1 MRHFFNSLV
10 IFAAVL
16 GFAACHGY
24 VDPETLPDGTD
35 GEVEDSSVVLN
46 SGYAQKMIAMQFT
59 SVGCVNCPFLSSALK
74 NIVAVRPNVIP
85 VAFHMDY
92 DGADPMTLPMNS
104 KFFERVNT
112 GDGMALPL
120 FALNFRKSSQHIINE
135 YSKIESEIALQSGLY
150 PAVCGVALETKYDEA
165 TRDLEVKAR
174 FSADVKGKYNFH
186 IFLVEN
192 GIEYSQAGADE
203 DKYVHDNVLR
213 KIFSDNIKGFK
224 LNAGEPLE
232 PGKEYEEVRTVTLD
246 AGWVAENMRVVVA
259 MLDTKDDGD
268 TFTCNN
274 ANACSLGGSADYSY
288 VGALF
293 QKHVCVMEFTG
304 TWCAQCPDGAAT
316 LNYLVDRAYAG
327 KAFAMAFHND
337 GGGEPRD
344 PFALPQ
350 EQELHNMFK
359 LGGLYPSYVTDMREG
374 GELNGGG
381 CGNSIEKSLYD
392 TRTYCGVAVSSVY
405 DAETG
410 TAEVEAGLLTER
422 TAEYRFAAYVIEDK
436 VIAPQKES
444 TGKVR
449 DDFPHRHVVRAM
461 ISSDVRGDSIGKV
474 QAGTQTGKTFS
485 FKVDEGW
492 NLENLFVAV
501 LAIGEDGQVH
511 NMAQCA
517 VDGGRMDYEYL
528 N

>member
-1 MRHFFNSLV
+1 MRRFRNV
-10 IFAAVL
+10 ILTFAAVMGL
-16 GFAACHGY
+16 ASCHGY
-24 VDPETLPDGTD
+24 VDPETIPDD
-35 GEVEDSSVVLN
+35 QPGEVEDSTVTLN

-74 NIVAVRPNVIP
+74 EIKAVRPNVIP

-92 DGADPMTLPMNS
+92 NGADPMTLPINS

-135 YSKIESEIALQSGLY
+135 YSKIEAEIALQSEQY
-150 PAVCGVALETKYDEA
+150 PAVCGVAVQTSYDEA
-165 TRDLEVKAR
+165 TRNLDIKAR
-174 FSADVKGKYNFH
+174 FNADVKGKYNCH
-186 IFLVEN
+186 IFLVED
-192 GIEYSQAGADE
+192 GLEYPQAGADE
-203 DKYVHDNVLR
+203 ETYLHDNVLR
-213 KIFSDNIKGFK
+213 YMCGDNIKGIK
-224 LNAGEPLE
+224 LNGGEPLV
-232 PGKEYEEVRTVTLD
+232 PGQEYEESRTVTLQ
-246 AGWVAENMRVVVA
+246 AGWTAENMRVVVA
-259 MLDTKDDGD
+259 MLNTADDGD
-268 TFTCNN
+268 TFCCNN
-274 ANACSLGGSADYSY
+274 ANVCDLGGSEDYAY

-359 LGGLYPSYVTDMREG
+359 LGGLYPSYLTDMREG

-381 CGNSIEKSLYD
+381 CGASIEKSLYD
-392 TRTYCGVAVSSVY
+392 LKTYCGVSLRSTY
-405 DAETG
+405 DAGSG
-410 TAEVEAGLLTER
+410 TAKVDAGVLSEK
-422 TAEYRFAAYVIEDK
+422 ADEYSLAAYVVEDK
-436 VIAPQKES
+436 IIAPQKES
-444 TGKVR
+444 SGSVR
-449 DDFPHRHVVRAM
+449 EDYPHRHVVRGM
-461 ISSDVRGDSIGKV
+461 LSSDVRGDALGKV
-474 QAGTQTGKTFS
+474 LPGTQAEKTFT
-485 FKVDEGW
+485 FNVDPEW
-492 NLENLFVAV
+492 NLENLSVAV
-501 LAIGEDGQVH
+501 LAIGKDGQVH